1 MQMYIVLGLLVFMI
15 AMFFTH
21 KVPYGVT
28 TMTCCVMLAL
38 TGVFDIS
45 TAFSGLANKTTILI
59 ACMFTVAYAFGK
71 TSLINKVRN
80 SMERIKGKSG
90 LGFIVFL
97 FLVTIV
103 LSQLMGRTAIVS
115 IVALFLVSLDDKDEI
130 CASRMIFAAF
140 AVMAAWS
147 LKFPVGLGATMSPTA
162 NAYYE
167 GIISNPALML
177 LPGDFIK
184 VSFIPATALTIYALF
199 AWKSIP
205 RHAVNTSDVKE
216 VKETAAIS
224 RRDEIIINIVFIGV
238 LLGFIFGAKI
248 GSLMY
253 VIPAAGVLVLL
264 YTKTLTAKETVDSLT
279 GDMVWMIA
287 GVLVMSDAIGRSG
300 VGDMIGNGLL
310 VLLGDKPSGI
320 FVLFVFAV
328 TAIVMTTFMSNTGT
342 AAVLTPIAA
351 SLSMVAGMDPR
362 GIVLIIN
369 IASIMAIA
377 FPSGSAECALAFA
390 IGQHE
395 PGKLLKFTLP
405 YLLIGQGKLKKFSR
419 FMLSN
424 GKGQGALR
432 GTAGKGNL
440 CNMER

>member
-238 LLGFIFGAKI
+238 LLGFIFGAQI

-342 AAVLTPIAA
+342 AAVLTPIVA

-405 YLLIGQGKLKKFSR
+405 YLLIAVVTLVISASIF
-419 FMLSN
+419 FPVYP
-424 GKGQGALR
+424 A
-432 GTAGKGNL
+432 
-440 CNMER
+440 

>member
-253 VIPAAGVLVLL
+253 VLPAAGVLVLL

-405 YLLIGQGKLKKFSR
+405 YLLIAVVTLVISASIF
-419 FMLSN
+419 FPVYP
-424 GKGQGALR
+424 A
-432 GTAGKGNL
+432 
-440 CNMER
+440 

>member
-264 YTKTLTAKETVDSLT
+264 YTKTLTAKETVDSMT

-405 YLLIGQGKLKKFSR
+405 YLLIAVVTLVISASIF
-419 FMLSN
+419 FPVYP
-424 GKGQGALR
+424 A
-432 GTAGKGNL
+432 
-440 CNMER
+440 

>member
-248 GSLMY
+248 GSLLY

-405 YLLIGQGKLKKFSR
+405 YLLIAVVTLVISASIF
-419 FMLSN
+419 FPVYP
-424 GKGQGALR
+424 A
-432 GTAGKGNL
+432 
-440 CNMER
+440 

>member
-90 LGFIVFL
+90 LAFIIFL

-103 LSQLMGRTAIVS
+103 LAQLMGRTAIVS

-184 VSFIPATALTIYALF
+184 VSFIPATALTVYALF
-199 AWKSIP
+199 AWKFIP
-205 RHAVNTSDVKE
+205 RHGVNTSDVKE
-216 VKETAAIS
+216 VKEAAAIS
-224 RRDEIIINIVFIGV
+224 KRDETIINIVFIGV
-238 LLGFIFGAKI
+238 LLGFIFGARI
-248 GSLMY
+248 GNLMY

-264 YTKTLTAKETVDSLT
+264 YTKTLTTKETVNSLT

-287 GVLVMSDAIGRSG
+287 GVLVMSDAIGKSG
-300 VGDMIGNGLL
+300 VGDMIGNWLL
-310 VLLGDKPSGI
+310 ILLGEKPSGM

-328 TAIVMTTFMSNTGT
+328 TTIVMTTFMSNTGT

-395 PGKLLKFTLP
+395 PGKLLKFTMP
-405 YLLIGQGKLKKFSR
+405 YLLIAVVTLVVSASIF
-419 FMLSN
+419 FPVYP
-424 GKGQGALR
+424 A
-432 GTAGKGNL
+432 
-440 CNMER
+440 

>member
-238 LLGFIFGAKI
+238 LLGFIFGARI

-264 YTKTLTAKETVDSLT
+264 YTKTLTTKETVDSLT

-405 YLLIGQGKLKKFSR
+405 YLLIAVVTLVISASIF
-419 FMLSN
+419 FPVYP
-424 GKGQGALR
+424 A
-432 GTAGKGNL
+432 
-440 CNMER
+440 

>member
-362 GIVLIIN
+362 GIVLIIK

-405 YLLIGQGKLKKFSR
+405 YLLIAVVTLVISASIF
-419 FMLSN
+419 FPVYP
-424 GKGQGALR
+424 A
-432 GTAGKGNL
+432 
-440 CNMER
+440 

>member
-21 KVPYGVT
+21 KVPYCVT

-405 YLLIGQGKLKKFSR
+405 YLLIAVVTLVISASIF
-419 FMLSN
+419 FPVYP
-424 GKGQGALR
+424 A
-432 GTAGKGNL
+432 
-440 CNMER
+440 

>member
-224 RRDEIIINIVFIGV
+224 RRDEMIINIVFIGV

-362 GIVLIIN
+362 GIVLVIN

-405 YLLIGQGKLKKFSR
+405 YLLIAVVTLVISASIF
-419 FMLSN
+419 FPVYP
-424 GKGQGALR
+424 A
-432 GTAGKGNL
+432 
-440 CNMER
+440 

>member
-1 MQMYIVLGLLVFMI
+1 MRGTFMQMYIVLSLLVFMI

-90 LGFIVFL
+90 LAFIIFL

-199 AWKSIP
+199 AWKFIP
-205 RHAVNTSDVKE
+205 RHGVNTSDVKE
-216 VKETAAIS
+216 IKETTAIS
-224 RRDEIIINIVFIGV
+224 RRDETIINIVFIGV
-238 LLGFIFGAKI
+238 LLGFIFGARI
-248 GSLMY
+248 GNLMY

-264 YTKTLTAKETVDSLT
+264 YTKTLTTKETVNSLT

-310 VLLGDKPSGI
+310 VLLGDKPSGV

-328 TAIVMTTFMSNTGT
+328 TSIVMTTFMSNTGT

-405 YLLIGQGKLKKFSR
+405 YLLIAVVTLVISASIF
-419 FMLSN
+419 FPVYP
-424 GKGQGALR
+424 A
-432 GTAGKGNL
+432 
-440 CNMER
+440 

>member
-15 AMFFTH
+15 AMIFTH

-224 RRDEIIINIVFIGV
+224 RRDEMIINIVFIGV

-405 YLLIGQGKLKKFSR
+405 YLLIAVVTLVISASIF
-419 FMLSN
+419 FPVYP
-424 GKGQGALR
+424 A
-432 GTAGKGNL
+432 
-440 CNMER
+440 

>member
-351 SLSMVAGMDPR
+351 FLSMVAGMDPR

-405 YLLIGQGKLKKFSR
+405 YLLIAVVTLVISASIF
-419 FMLSN
+419 FPVYP
-424 GKGQGALR
+424 A
-432 GTAGKGNL
+432 
-440 CNMER
+440 

>member
-90 LGFIVFL
+90 LAFIIFL

-103 LSQLMGRTAIVS
+103 LAQLMGRTAIIS

-167 GIISNPALML
+167 GIINNPDLML

-184 VSFIPATALTIYALF
+184 VSFIPATALTVYALF
-199 AWKSIP
+199 AWKFIP
-205 RHAVNTSDVKE
+205 RHGVNTSDVKE
-216 VKETAAIS
+216 VKEAAAIS
-224 RRDEIIINIVFIGV
+224 KRDETIINIVFIGV
-238 LLGFIFGAKI
+238 LLGFIFGARI
-248 GSLMY
+248 GNLMY

-264 YTKTLTAKETVDSLT
+264 YTKTLTTKETVNSLT

-287 GVLVMSDAIGRSG
+287 GVLVMSDAIGKSG
-300 VGDMIGNGLL
+300 VGDMIGNWLL
-310 VLLGDKPSGI
+310 ILLGEKPSSM

-328 TAIVMTTFMSNTGT
+328 TTIVMTTFMSNTGT

-395 PGKLLKFTLP
+395 PGKLLKFTMP
-405 YLLIGQGKLKKFSR
+405 YLLIAVVTLVVSASIF
-419 FMLSN
+419 FPVYP
-424 GKGQGALR
+424 A
-432 GTAGKGNL
+432 
-440 CNMER
+440 

>member
-205 RHAVNTSDVKE
+205 RHGVNTSDVKE
-216 VKETAAIS
+216 IKETAAIS
-224 RRDEIIINIVFIGV
+224 RRDEMIINIVFIGV

-405 YLLIGQGKLKKFSR
+405 YLLIAVVTLVISASIF
-419 FMLSN
+419 FPVYP
-424 GKGQGALR
+424 A
-432 GTAGKGNL
+432 
-440 CNMER
+440 

>member
-238 LLGFIFGAKI
+238 LLGFIFGAQI

-405 YLLIGQGKLKKFSR
+405 YLLIAVVTLVISASIF
-419 FMLSN
+419 FPMYP
-424 GKGQGALR
+424 A
-432 GTAGKGNL
+432 
-440 CNMER
+440 

>member
-90 LGFIVFL
+90 LAFIIFL

-199 AWKSIP
+199 AWKFIP
-205 RHAVNTSDVKE
+205 RHGVNTSDVKE
-216 VKETAAIS
+216 IKETTAIS
-224 RRDEIIINIVFIGV
+224 RRDETIINIVFIGV
-238 LLGFIFGAKI
+238 LLGFIFGARI
-248 GSLMY
+248 GNLMY

-264 YTKTLTAKETVDSLT
+264 YTKTLTTKETVNSLT

-310 VLLGDKPSGI
+310 VLLGDKPSGV

-328 TAIVMTTFMSNTGT
+328 TSVVMTTFMSNTGT

-405 YLLIGQGKLKKFSR
+405 YLLIAVVTLVISASIF
-419 FMLSN
+419 FPVYP
-424 GKGQGALR
+424 A
-432 GTAGKGNL
+432 
-440 CNMER
+440 

>member
-287 GVLVMSDAIGRSG
+287 GVLVMSDAIGRAG
-300 VGDMIGNGLL
+300 VGGMIGKGLL

-405 YLLIGQGKLKKFSR
+405 YLLIAVVTLVISASIF
-419 FMLSN
+419 FPVYP
-424 GKGQGALR
+424 A
-432 GTAGKGNL
+432 
-440 CNMER
+440 

>member
-45 TAFSGLANKTTILI
+45 TAISGLANKTTILI

-287 GVLVMSDAIGRSG
+287 GVLVMSNAIGRSG

-405 YLLIGQGKLKKFSR
+405 YLLIAVVTLVISASIF
-419 FMLSN
+419 FPVYP
-424 GKGQGALR
+424 A
-432 GTAGKGNL
+432 
-440 CNMER
+440 

>member
-238 LLGFIFGAKI
+238 LLGLIFGAKI

-405 YLLIGQGKLKKFSR
+405 YLLIAVVTLVISASIF
-419 FMLSN
+419 FPVYP
-424 GKGQGALR
+424 A
-432 GTAGKGNL
+432 
-440 CNMER
+440 

>member
-90 LGFIVFL
+90 LAFIIFL

-103 LSQLMGRTAIVS
+103 LAQLMGRTAIIS

-167 GIISNPALML
+167 GIINNPDLML
-177 LPGDFIK
+177 LPGYFIK
-184 VSFIPATALTIYALF
+184 VSFIPATALTVYALF
-199 AWKSIP
+199 AWKFIP
-205 RHAVNTSDVKE
+205 RHGVNTSDVKE
-216 VKETAAIS
+216 VKEAAAIS
-224 RRDEIIINIVFIGV
+224 KRDETIINIVFIGV
-238 LLGFIFGAKI
+238 LLGFIFGARI
-248 GSLMY
+248 GNLMY

-264 YTKTLTAKETVDSLT
+264 YTKTLTTKETVNSLT

-287 GVLVMSDAIGRSG
+287 GVLVMSDAIGKSG
-300 VGDMIGNGLL
+300 VGDMIGNWLL
-310 VLLGDKPSGI
+310 ILLGEKPSGM

-328 TAIVMTTFMSNTGT
+328 TTIVMTTFMSNTGT

-390 IGQHE
+390 VGQHE
-395 PGKLLKFTLP
+395 PGKLLKFTMP
-405 YLLIGQGKLKKFSR
+405 YLLIAVVTLVVSASIF
-419 FMLSN
+419 FPVYP
-424 GKGQGALR
+424 A
-432 GTAGKGNL
+432 
-440 CNMER
+440 

>member
-71 TSLINKVRN
+71 TSLLNKVRN

-90 LGFIVFL
+90 LAFIIFL

-103 LSQLMGRTAIVS
+103 LAQLMGRTAIIS

-167 GIISNPALML
+167 GIINNPDLML

-184 VSFIPATALTIYALF
+184 VSFIPATALTVYALF
-199 AWKSIP
+199 AWKFIP
-205 RHAVNTSDVKE
+205 RHGVNTSDVKE
-216 VKETAAIS
+216 VKEAAAIS
-224 RRDEIIINIVFIGV
+224 KRDETIINIVFIGV
-238 LLGFIFGAKI
+238 LLGFIFGARI
-248 GSLMY
+248 GNLMY

-264 YTKTLTAKETVDSLT
+264 YTKTLTTKETVNSLT

-287 GVLVMSDAIGRSG
+287 GVLVMSDAIGKSG
-300 VGDMIGNGLL
+300 VGDMIGNWLL
-310 VLLGDKPSGI
+310 ILLGEKPSGM

-328 TAIVMTTFMSNTGT
+328 TTIVMTTFMSNTGT

-395 PGKLLKFTLP
+395 PGKLLKFTMP
-405 YLLIGQGKLKKFSR
+405 YLLIAVVTLVVSASIF
-419 FMLSN
+419 FPVYP
-424 GKGQGALR
+424 A
-432 GTAGKGNL
+432 
-440 CNMER
+440 

>member
-224 RRDEIIINIVFIGV
+224 RRDEMIINIVFIGV

-342 AAVLTPIAA
+342 AAVLTPIGA

-405 YLLIGQGKLKKFSR
+405 YLLIAVVTLVISASIF
-419 FMLSN
+419 FPVYP
-424 GKGQGALR
+424 A
-432 GTAGKGNL
+432 
-440 CNMER
+440 

>member
-103 LSQLMGRTAIVS
+103 
-115 IVALFLVSLDDKDEI
+115 ALFLVSLDDKGEI

-224 RRDEIIINIVFIGV
+224 RRDEMIINIVFIGV

-405 YLLIGQGKLKKFSR
+405 YLLIAVVTLVISASIF
-419 FMLSN
+419 FPVYP
-424 GKGQGALR
+424 A
-432 GTAGKGNL
+432 
-440 CNMER
+440 

>member
-216 VKETAAIS
+216 VKETAAKS

-405 YLLIGQGKLKKFSR
+405 YLLIAVVTLVISASIF
-419 FMLSN
+419 FPVYP
-424 GKGQGALR
+424 A
-432 GTAGKGNL
+432 
-440 CNMER
+440 

>member
-205 RHAVNTSDVKE
+205 RHAVNTPDVKE

-405 YLLIGQGKLKKFSR
+405 YLLIAVVTLVISASIF
-419 FMLSN
+419 FPVYP
-424 GKGQGALR
+424 A
-432 GTAGKGNL
+432 
-440 CNMER
+440 

>member
-21 KVPYGVT
+21 KVPYGVI

-216 VKETAAIS
+216 IKETAAIS
-224 RRDEIIINIVFIGV
+224 RRDEMIINIVFIGV

-405 YLLIGQGKLKKFSR
+405 YLLIAVVTLVISASIF
-419 FMLSN
+419 FPVYP
-424 GKGQGALR
+424 A
-432 GTAGKGNL
+432 
-440 CNMER
+440 

>member
-205 RHAVNTSDVKE
+205 RHEVNTSDVKE

-405 YLLIGQGKLKKFSR
+405 YLLIAVVTLVISASIF
-419 FMLSN
+419 FPVYP
-424 GKGQGALR
+424 A
-432 GTAGKGNL
+432 
-440 CNMER
+440 

>member
-71 TSLINKVRN
+71 TCLINKVRN

-405 YLLIGQGKLKKFSR
+405 YLLIAVVTLVISASIF
-419 FMLSN
+419 FPVYP
-424 GKGQGALR
+424 A
-432 GTAGKGNL
+432 
-440 CNMER
+440 

>member
-90 LGFIVFL
+90 LGFIIFL

-405 YLLIGQGKLKKFSR
+405 YLLIAVVTLVISASIF
-419 FMLSN
+419 FPVYP
-424 GKGQGALR
+424 A
-432 GTAGKGNL
+432 
-440 CNMER
+440 

>member
-90 LGFIVFL
+90 LAFIIFL

-103 LSQLMGRTAIVS
+103 LAQLMGRTAIIS

-167 GIISNPALML
+167 GIINNPDLML

-184 VSFIPATALTIYALF
+184 VSFIPATALTVYALF
-199 AWKSIP
+199 AWKFIP
-205 RHAVNTSDVKE
+205 RHGVNTSDVKE
-216 VKETAAIS
+216 VKEAAAIS
-224 RRDEIIINIVFIGV
+224 KRDETIINIVFIGV
-238 LLGFIFGAKI
+238 LLGFIFGARI
-248 GSLMY
+248 GNLMY

-264 YTKTLTAKETVDSLT
+264 YTKTLTTKETINSLT

-287 GVLVMSDAIGRSG
+287 GVLVMSDAIGKSG
-300 VGDMIGNGLL
+300 VGDMIGNWLL
-310 VLLGDKPSGI
+310 ILLGEKPSGM

-328 TAIVMTTFMSNTGT
+328 TTIVMTTFMSNTGT

-395 PGKLLKFTLP
+395 PGKLLKFTMP
-405 YLLIGQGKLKKFSR
+405 YLLIAVVTLVVSASIF
-419 FMLSN
+419 FPVYP
-424 GKGQGALR
+424 A
-432 GTAGKGNL
+432 
-440 CNMER
+440 